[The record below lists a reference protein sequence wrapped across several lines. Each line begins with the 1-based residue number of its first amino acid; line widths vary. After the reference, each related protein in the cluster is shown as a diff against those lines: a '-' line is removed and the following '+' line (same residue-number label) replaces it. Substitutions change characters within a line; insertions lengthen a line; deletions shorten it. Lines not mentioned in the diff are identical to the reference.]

1 MPSQLGL
8 FLIDGVWSEVTLLI
22 KVVNHPLGVRQS
34 PSWLPVL

>member
-1 MPSQLGL
+1 MRSQLGL
-8 FLIDGVWSEVTLLI
+8 FLMRAVWSEVALFI